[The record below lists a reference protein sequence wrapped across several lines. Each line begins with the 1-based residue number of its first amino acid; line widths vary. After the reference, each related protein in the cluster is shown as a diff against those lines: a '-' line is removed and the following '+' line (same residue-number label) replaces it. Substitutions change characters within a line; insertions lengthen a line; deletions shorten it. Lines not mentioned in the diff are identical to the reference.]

1 MPSKTNKYLSF
12 DIGGTKI
19 SSALIEIKEG
29 DYKVYDYH
37 KVETPDGKDS
47 IVNKIIEAAVNYSKN
62 GEFDEIRIAIAGQ
75 VDCEKDIVRYAPN
88 ISGFENVN
96 LKKIIKDKIGKN
108 VEVDND
114 VKCFALAENAYGKG
128 KEYNHVVYLT
138 IGTGIGGAIEI
149 DNKLYRGA
157 NNTAGEFGHMI
168 IVFGG
173 EKCSCGGNGCWEKYV
188 SGRAIERT
196 YHNLTGAR
204 KKAIDIA
211 QDSANRKPEDKKV
224 IKEAGLYLA
233 TGLINIVNTVNPE
246 LIMIGGSIVKSREI
260 FDLAIEEMKNKALIP
275 AKKTII
281 ETTDLDDDAF
291 LVGAAL
297 L

>member
-1 MPSKTNKYLSF
+1 MSFKTKKYLSF

-19 SSALIEIKEG
+19 SSALVEIKKR
-29 DYKVYDYH
+29 DYKVYDYQ

-47 IVNKIIEAAVNYSKN
+47 VINKIIETAVNYSKN
-62 GEFDEIRIAIAGQ
+62 GGFDEVRIAIAGQ

-88 ISGFENVN
+88 IPGFENVN
-96 LKKIIKDKIGKN
+96 LKKIIRDKLGKN
-108 VEVDND
+108 VEADND

-128 KEYNHVVYLT
+128 REYNHVVYLT

-168 IVFGG
+168 IIFGG
-173 EKCSCGGNGCWEKYV
+173 EKCSCGGNGCWERYV

-196 YHNLTGAR
+196 YYNLTGAR

-211 QDSANRKPEDKKV
+211 QDSVNGKPEDKKV
-224 IKEAGLYLA
+224 IKEAGFYLA

-260 FDLAIEEMKNKALIP
+260 FDLAVEEMKNRALIP
-275 AKKTII
+275 AKKTRI

>member
-1 MPSKTNKYLSF
+1 MPSKKKKLLSF

-19 SSALIEIKEG
+19 SSALVEIRKD
-29 DYKVYDYH
+29 DYTVFDFQKS
-37 KVETPDGKDS
+37 ETPDGRENVINQ
-47 IVNKIIEAAVNYSKN
+47 IVETAINFEKN
-62 GEFDEIRIAIAGQ
+62 GGFDEVRIAIAGQ

-96 LKKIIKDKIGKN
+96 LKKIIKEKIGKN

-128 KEYNHVVYLT
+128 KKYDHVVYLT

-149 DNKLYRGA
+149 NNELYRGA

-168 IVFGG
+168 INIGG
-173 EKCSCGGNGCWEKYV
+173 EKCSCGGRGCWERYV
-188 SGRAIERT
+188 SGKAIERI
-196 YHNLTGAR
+196 YRNLTGAE

-211 QDSANRKPEDKKV
+211 CDSVKGNVEDKKA
-224 IKEAGLYLA
+224 IKEASLYLA
-233 TGLINIVNTVNPE
+233 AGLINIVNTVNPE
-246 LIMIGGSIVKSREI
+246 IIIIGGSIVKSREI
-260 FDLAIEEMKNKALIP
+260 FDLAIEEMKIRALIP
-275 AKKTII
+275 AKKTKI

>member
-1 MPSKTNKYLSF
+1 MPSKKKKLLSF

-19 SSALIEIKEG
+19 SSALVEIRKD
-29 DYKVYDYH
+29 DYTVFDYQ
-37 KVETPDGKDS
+37 KVETPAGRDNV
-47 IVNKIIEAAVNYSKN
+47 INQIIETAINHEKN
-62 GEFDEIRIAIAGQ
+62 GGFDEIRIAIAGQ
-75 VDCEKDIVRYAPN
+75 VDYEKDIVRYAPN
-88 ISGFENVN
+88 IPGFENVN
-96 LKKIIKDKIGKN
+96 LKRIIKDKIGKN

-114 VKCFALAENAYGKG
+114 VKCFVLAENAYGKG
-128 KEYNHVVYLT
+128 KKYDHVVYLT
-138 IGTGIGGAIEI
+138 IGTGVGGAIEI

-168 IVFGG
+168 INAGG
-173 EKCSCGGNGCWEKYV
+173 EKCSCGGRGCWERYV
-188 SGRAIERT
+188 SGKAIERI
-196 YHNLTGAR
+196 YRNLTGAE

-211 QDSANRKPEDKKV
+211 CDSSKGNIEDKKV
-224 IKEAGLYLA
+224 IKEASLYLA

-246 LIMIGGSIVKSREI
+246 IIIIGGSIVKSREI

-275 AKKTII
+275 AKKTKI

-291 LVGAAL
+291 LAGAAL